1 MAGYVTFTV
10 PPGGWPPSLR
20 DAGPACCP
28 SLSLTGTL
36 SAAVLLTVCCLRRK
50 KKPANPENSLSYW
63 NNAITMDYFS
73 KHAVE
78 LPREIQSLET
88 SEVMSPKPRAAP
100 GRTATGGGAPARL
113 YSLLLVART
122 CRVLSCW
129 APPQPCQKGI
139 CLARHVSWDF
149 GFLGRG
155 QQLFIEDSL
164 VAGVQGTVK
173 VGACSEGVQAPRCG

>member
-1 MAGYVTFTV
+1 MCDCHGPT
-10 PPGGWPPSLR
+10 GGSPPSLR
-20 DAGPACCP
+20 DTGPALRP
-28 SLSLTGTL
+28 SLSLTRTL
-36 SAAVLLTVCCLRRK
+36 FAAVLLTVCCLRRK

-88 SEVMSPKPRAAP
+88 SEVTSPKPRAAP
-100 GRTATGGGAPARL
+100 RRTAIGGGAPARL
-113 YSLLLVART
+113 SSLLLAART
-122 CRVLSCW
+122 CRVLSCG
-129 APPQPCQKGI
+129 APPQPRQMGI
-139 CLARHVSWDF
+139 CLAKHVSWDF
-149 GFLGRG
+149 GFLGTG

-164 VAGVQGTVK
+164 VAGVQETVK

>member
-1 MAGYVTFTV
+1 MVGCVTVTV
-10 PPGGWPPSLR
+10 PPGGLPPSLR
-20 DAGPACCP
+20 NAGPARRP

-36 SAAVLLTVCCLRRK
+36 SAAVLLTGCCLRRK

-88 SEVMSPKPRAAP
+88 SEVTSPKPRAAP
-100 GRTATGGGAPARL
+100 RRTAIGGGAPTRL
-113 YSLLLVART
+113 SSLLLAART
-122 CRVLSCW
+122 GRVLSCG
-129 APPQPCQKGI
+129 APPQPRQMGI
-139 CLARHVSWDF
+139 CLAKHVSWDF

-164 VAGVQGTVK
+164 VAGIQGTVK

>member
-1 MAGYVTFTV
+1 MAGCVTFTV
-10 PPGGWPPSLR
+10 SPGGWPPSLR
-20 DAGPACCP
+20 DAGPACRP
-28 SLSLTGTL
+28 SFSLMGTL

-100 GRTATGGGAPARL
+100 GRTATGRGASARL

-129 APPQPCQKGI
+129 APPQPCRKGI

-149 GFLGRG
+149 GFLGTG

>member
-1 MAGYVTFTV
+1 MCDCHGPTWRLASL
-10 PPGGWPPSLR
+10 PPRCWPGSPPLPLANR
-20 DAGPACCP
+20 D
-28 SLSLTGTL
+28 SL

-88 SEVMSPKPRAAP
+88 SEVTSPKPRAAP
-100 GRTATGGGAPARL
+100 GRTATRGGAPTRL
-113 YSLLLVART
+113 SSLLLAAGT
-122 CRVLSCW
+122 CKVLSRG
-129 APPQPCQKGI
+129 APPQPCQTGI
-139 CLARHVSWDF
+139 CLAGNGSWDF
-149 GFLGRG
+149 GFLGTG

-173 VGACSEGVQAPRCG
+173 LGACSQGVQALRCG

>member
-1 MAGYVTFTV
+1 
-10 PPGGWPPSLR
+10 
-20 DAGPACCP
+20 
-28 SLSLTGTL
+28 
-36 SAAVLLTVCCLRRK
+36 VCCLRRK

-88 SEVMSPKPRAAP
+88 SEVTSPKPRAAP
-100 GRTATGGGAPARL
+100 RRTAIGGGAPTRL
-113 YSLLLVART
+113 SSLLLAART
-122 CRVLSCW
+122 RRVLSCG
-129 APPQPCQKGI
+129 APPQPRQMGI
-139 CLARHVSWDF
+139 CLAKHVSWDF

-164 VAGVQGTVK
+164 VAGIQGTVK